1 MHSTRIACGHAGVLA
16 GAYTLLGGPGSLKRR
31 VLHRTLVKLTA
42 ALFHSTS
49 LLRGRSGLVRT
60 CMPPPG
66 GGHICYI
73 ICIHIHIYIYVYTYI
88 HLCIHTYI
96 YIYNI
101 HTYIYIY
108 DIHIYI

>member
-66 GGHICYI
+66 GGHIYIYI
-73 ICIHIHIYIYVYTYI
+73 ISGRSGLHTYI
-88 HLCIHTYI
+88 HILFARASLGLNTI
-96 YIYNI
+96 
-101 HTYIYIY
+101 
-108 DIHIYI
+108 